1 MEDNLFEDISDIRRT
16 RKKYN
21 LQMFRSG
28 LSTFRELEEVEAH
41 AFQDGALDRKHKEL
55 IGLAVGIANGCYG

>member
-1 MEDNLFEDISDIRRT
+1 MEDNMFDDVSDIRRT

-28 LSTFRELEEVEAH
+28 INTFREFEEVEAH
-41 AFQDGALDRKHKEL
+41 AFQDGALARKYKEL
-55 IGLAVGIANGCYG
+55 IGMALGIANGCHG